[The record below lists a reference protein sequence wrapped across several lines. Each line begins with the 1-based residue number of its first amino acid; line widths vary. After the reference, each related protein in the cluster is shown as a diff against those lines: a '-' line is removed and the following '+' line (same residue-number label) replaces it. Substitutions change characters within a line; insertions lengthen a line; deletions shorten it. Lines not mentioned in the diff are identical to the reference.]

1 MNCLDLPLRV
11 RFKMAASFLYLWFL
25 FQIHLAT
32 FPYPYPVVKLSMDLA
47 PQPPQLQ
54 QPEKKIINCNTASC
68 LLEAGSVYTN
78 ATLAITVTLS

>member
-11 RFKMAASFLYLWFL
+11 HFKMAASFLYLWFL

-47 PQPPQLQ
+47 PQLQ
-54 QPEKKIINCNTASC
+54 QPEKKKINCNTASC

-78 ATLAITVTLS
+78 ATLAINVTLS